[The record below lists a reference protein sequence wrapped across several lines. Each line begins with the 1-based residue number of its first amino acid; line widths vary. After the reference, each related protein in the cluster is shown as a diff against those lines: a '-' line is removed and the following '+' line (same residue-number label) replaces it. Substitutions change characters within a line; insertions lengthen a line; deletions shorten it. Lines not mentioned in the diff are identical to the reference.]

1 MPMHVVI
8 QEKRKEQG
16 LICFQEDLSRREIEQ
31 FSRELA
37 TVAQAK
43 GIAAGFET
51 AEQKIFYVSL
61 TIPSPLPYNK
71 YYKSSRKRRA
81 MKKTP
86 QISRTEYEIMKIIWN
101 EYPLSTNDITER
113 AQRSHSWNQKTV
125 HTLLSRLAAKDA
137 VSYEKQGRMYYYSPL
152 ISKESYLQQENHT
165 FLDRF
170 YDGEIAPMLSSLL
183 AHAEL
188 SGKDLKD
195 LHEIINS
202 QTRSGD

>member
-86 QISRTEYEIMKIIWN
+86 QISRN

-188 SGKDLKD
+188 SDKDLKD